1 MIYSRNK
8 LKMRTA
14 RVIEVQPDEGKMQ
27 LGVIDQKSRCL
38 YKYESEVLRE
48 ISSRKKKAQI
58 IPFALP

>member
-1 MIYSRNK
+1 MK
-8 LKMRTA
+8 TA
-14 RVIEVQPDEGKMQ
+14 RVAEVQPDEGKMQ